1 MIMKRIVTRF
11 INERFFDQA
20 AQTAYYLLLSMIPFF
35 IFILS
40 LLSLFPVN
48 EEMLLNYLRPFV
60 PVESFRLIE
69 KNIHAVVGKS
79 QGNLFY
85 LSLIIAF
92 WVSSVTVQSLA
103 RSLDL
108 AYGRVRRLA
117 FWKAILRDL
126 GVTLLFMIVIPLSL
140 FLPILVKLLQK
151 LIAYS
156 GTVED
161 WQGWLYLWPNIKWG
175 MGTIFL
181 FAFFLLFY
189 KVVPTGKVKL
199 KEAMPGAIFSTLG
212 WQFFSL

>member
-1 MIMKRIVTRF
+1 
-11 INERFFDQA
+11 
-20 AQTAYYLLLSMIPFF
+20 
-35 IFILS
+35 
-40 LLSLFPVN
+40 
-48 EEMLLNYLRPFV
+48 
-60 PVESFRLIE
+60 
-69 KNIHAVVGKS
+69 GK
-79 QGNLFY
+79 LFY

-108 AYGRVRRLA
+108 AYGRVRRYA

-140 FLPILVKLLQK
+140 FLPILIKLLQK

-156 GTVED
+156 GTVEE

-189 KVVPTGKVKL
+189 KVVPT
-199 KEAMPGAIFSTLG
+199 
-212 WQFFSL
+212 